1 MARPKKEG
9 MDYFPH
15 DTDAVNDEKIE
26 ALRLLYGNDGY
37 AFYFILLERIY
48 RTKEFELD
56 VSDAETKQI
65 LARKV
70 GVNLEVFQ
78 QMLETSLKRGCFDR
92 DEYDERGVLTSEGIQ
107 KRAGVVVE
115 KREKMR
121 SKYRNDK
128 VSEVSDAETT
138 QETRVETPQSKVK
151 ESKEKKS
158 KEKNIN
164 SPKQVYDESSVPF
177 QLANRLFTRILENNP
192 NHKKPNLQKWADDMR
207 LMMERDSRTK
217 EQIEYL
223 IDWCQQDSFWKGNI
237 LSASKLRE
245 KYDQLVIQVKNRKGG
260 GQSGF
265 NQQGNGR
272 PDEVKSKISAANE
285 RRKKIAGI

>member
-56 VSDAETKQI
+56 VSDAETQQI

-92 DEYDERGVLTSEGIQ
+92 EEYENRGVLTSEGIQ

-138 QETRVETPQSKVK
+138 QETGVETPQSKVK

-158 KEKNIN
+158 KEKNKKIKYAEFVSLEQSEYDKLVEQHGEESVKEMIN
-164 SPKQVYDESSVPF
+164 VLDNYKG
-177 QLANRLFTRILENNP
+177 ANGKKYKSDYRAILT
-192 NHKKPNLQKWADDMR
+192 WVVDR
-207 LMMERDSRTK
+207 V
-217 EQIEYL
+217 
-223 IDWCQQDSFWKGNI
+223 KG
-237 LSASKLRE
+237 
-245 KYDQLVIQVKNRKGG
+245 KGG
-260 GQSGF
+260 GKSGPNARNF
-265 NQQGNGR
+265 TQTSRTGTNYEYEPPPIDWEQR
-272 PDEVKSKISAANE
+272 
-285 RRKKIAGI
+285 

>member
-56 VSDAETKQI
+56 VSDAETQQI

-92 DEYDERGVLTSEGIQ
+92 EEYENRGVLTSEGIQ

-121 SKYRNDK
+121 NKYRNDK

-138 QETRVETPQSKVK
+138 QETREETPKVK
-151 ESKEKKS
+151 ERKVKKR
-158 KEKNIN
+158 K
-164 SPKQVYDESSVPF
+164 
-177 QLANRLFTRILENNP
+177 
-192 NHKKPNLQKWADDMR
+192 
-207 LMMERDSRTK
+207 
-217 EQIEYL
+217 
-223 IDWCQQDSFWKGNI
+223 
-237 LSASKLRE
+237 
-245 KYDQLVIQVKNRKGG
+245 VK
-260 GQSGF
+260 
-265 NQQGNGR
+265 
-272 PDEVKSKISAANE
+272 
-285 RRKKIAGI
+285 